1 MAAFQPAKAQRWN
14 IFAGFA
20 DATSSAE
27 ARTELRG
34 WCGLALMALAIA
46 GVFALSVALSRVP
59 GFEALVQLPVAFFS
73 KGLVVHVVFSFV
85 VWFLCVF
92 GALATVSAYRISGG
106 KPAGRRLGLAAI
118 ALGYMASVMLLVPGL
133 MDQGEPSLNNYIPV
147 IMDPLYY
154 AGLAGLA
161 VSLGLVVV
169 RLVAAVVARTGPL
182 ELVGL
187 GTLNGAFLFLAAL
200 SCVGIAGG
208 ILAGAPVDG
217 AYFEN
222 LFWGGGHVLQF
233 MNVALLITAWYLL
246 GGLALETPFV
256 RPNQQSVAHVLLFGA
271 ARLAPLVFVLF
282 DPFDSDQIGAFTRLQ
297 YAFVPP
303 TLLVAVLGC
312 KTILAAPR
320 TWTDVR
326 LLCLIT
332 SIAVFGLGGVLG
344 IFVDGADTRTPAHYH
359 GVIGGINLAF
369 MGLFFGFFLP
379 LMDRSLGA
387 DRTQRLS
394 VGFYATGQVLHSL
407 GLFIAGGYGAQRK
420 TVGDAEIIETLGAQ
434 VGLYGMGIGAVIAV
448 AGGVMFIWITGRALL
463 RRVDP

>member
-1 MAAFQPAKAQRWN
+1 MAAFQPAKIQTWN
-14 IFAGFA
+14 IFVGFA
-20 DATSSAE
+20 DATSSVE
-27 ARTELRG
+27 ARTELRA
-34 WCGLALMALAIA
+34 WCGLALAALAVA
-46 GVFALSVALSRVP
+46 GVFAMLVALSRVP
-59 GFEALVQLPVAFFS
+59 GFEALAPLPVAFFN
-73 KGLVVHVVFSFV
+73 KGLVVHVIFSFV

-106 KPAGRRLGLAAI
+106 RPVGRRVGLTAI
-118 ALGYMASVMLLVPGL
+118 GLGYMASVMLFMPGF
-133 MDQGEPSLNNYIPV
+133 MDRGEPSLNNYIPM

-161 VSLGLVVV
+161 VSLCLVVI
-169 RLVAAVVARTGPL
+169 RLLVAVACRAGPL
-182 ELVGL
+182 EPVGL
-187 GTLNGAFLFLAAL
+187 GILNGTFLFLVAL
-200 SCVGIAGG
+200 VCVGIAGG
-208 ILAGAPVDG
+208 LLAGAPVDG

-246 GGLALETPFV
+246 GGLAFGTPFI
-256 RPNQQSVAHVLLFGA
+256 RPNQQGVAHVLLFGA
-271 ARLAPLVFVLF
+271 ALLAPLFFVLF
-282 DPFDSDQIGAFTRLQ
+282 DPFDSDQTGAFTWLQ

-312 KTILAAPR
+312 KTIAAAPR

-326 LLCLIT
+326 FLCLVT

-379 LMDRSLGA
+379 LMDRRLSPGRA
-387 DRTQRLS
+387 QRLS
-394 VGFYATGQVLHSL
+394 VWFYATGQALHSL
-407 GLFIAGGYGAQRK
+407 GLFLAGGYGAPRK
-420 TVGDAEIIETLGAQ
+420 TAGDAQMIEAVGAQ
-434 VGLYGMGIGAVIAV
+434 IGLYGMGIGAVIAV
-448 AGGVMFIWITGRALL
+448 VGGVMFIWLAGRALL